1 MSCRLHI
8 GRLRGPF
15 ALSAFAAP
23 LSAGASPG
31 VNTLTVSG
39 TLIGA
44 DMPQWPGATPAERM
58 LNARDEIESLAST
71 HPEGVTHP
79 VVFADDTRQ
88 SGWYELRAASVDT
101 EGLFDGHVEWSMNLE
116 DIGTSAGRAA
126 QETVVYGLGVRT
138 NFRPVWSSNPEAL
151 LCRLDPN
158 NINCRRATWSGGIV
172 ATPVGARA
180 HWDDPTS
187 MATTEEWDRVAATFT
202 GTGTVKCFTNWSTQT
217 WQYLGYYVA
226 PSTALDGGCEIWTGG
241 TRTAWAVS
249 PSSPAAGTL
258 RSGFRLPPGS
268 ETKPWELNNG
278 LISVQPAAGG
288 LSIAAF
294 DGTTWSPRRYFRIR
308 FDSADLAVTNP
319 AGLTITRNA
328 PDGAEA
334 SIELL
339 TEHRPASGRR
349 YAVEMHL
356 LIRRGCQRV
365 DIVLATPDAAVRAIE
380 TPGDASQ
387 RYTNSTLYSAVDTT
401 PLNGWRH
408 LIGCTEPISD
418 TGIGWSLND
427 KRTFATIQ
435 MVPAAGGTHNTPAER
450 ENEWMSDIL
459 ASGNT
464 YAAAGLT
471 RW

>member
-23 LSAGASPG
+23 LSAGASAG
-31 VNTLTVSG
+31 VNTLAVSG

-44 DMPQWPGATPAERM
+44 DMTQWPGATPAERM

-71 HPEGVTHP
+71 HPEGVVHP
-79 VVFADDTRQ
+79 VVFEDDSRQ

-101 EGLFDGHVEWSMNLE
+101 SGLFDGHVEWSMNLE
-116 DIGTSAGRAA
+116 DVGTSAGRVA
-126 QETVVYGLGVRT
+126 QETVVYGLGVRE
-138 NFRPVWSSNPEAL
+138 NFRPIWSSNPEAF
-151 LCRLDPN
+151 LCNFDPN
-158 NINCRRATWSGGIV
+158 NINCRKASWSGGVV

-180 HWDDPTS
+180 HWDDPTA
-187 MATTEEWDRVAATFT
+187 MTTAEEWDRVAATFT
-202 GTGTVKCFTNWSTQT
+202 GTGAVRCFTSWSTQT
-217 WQYLGYYVA
+217 WQHLGYYVS
-226 PSTALDGGCEIWTGG
+226 PETALDGGCEIWTGG
-241 TRTAWAVS
+241 TRQSWALG
-249 PSSPAAGTL
+249 PTRADAGTL

-268 ETKPWELNNG
+268 ETRLWELNNG
-278 LISVQPAAGG
+278 LVSVQPTLGG
-288 LSIAAF
+288 LSVAAF
-294 DGTTWSPRRYFRIR
+294 DGTAWSPHRYFRIR
-308 FDSADLAVTNP
+308 FDGVDLSMLDP

-339 TEHRPASGRR
+339 IEHRPTATRR

-356 LIRRGCQRV
+356 TIRRGCPRV
-365 DIVLATPDAAVRAIE
+365 DIVMATPDAAVRAIE
-380 TPGDASQ
+380 TPTDASQ
-387 RYTNSTLYSAVDTT
+387 KNTNGTLYSAVDST
-401 PLNGWRH
+401 PSNGWRH
-408 LIGCTEPISD
+408 LIGCTEAIAD

-427 KRTFATIQ
+427 RRTFATIQ
-435 MVPAAGGTHNTPAER
+435 MLPAAGGAHNTPAER
-450 ENEWMSDIL
+450 ENEWMSDVL

-464 YAAAGLT
+464 YAASGLT